1 MEGAHRNLAK
11 PIPRLLIPEFTDYS
25 RPPGGQIAGKWGAA
39 GVDDD
44 RSAGCGDGFRSG
56 EVVARRGS
64 WQSVSVTVLPG
75 LGDPGRRG
83 CAPSLSSR
91 DVCMRSRPLAIVAT
105 HVPLP
110 STPQVADTH
119 TLPMNIWIEPRNVGG
134 RVLLGPPVVIRY
146 RRETIRVPVSSL
158 GANITA
164 NVSRCPCYYVLHFV
178 SRWEGSDSERCDRPV
193 WIILFLF
200 AREVCDESWW

>member
-1 MEGAHRNLAK
+1 M
-11 PIPRLLIPEFTDYS
+11 
-25 RPPGGQIAGKWGAA
+25 
-39 GVDDD
+39 DDD

-91 DVCMRSRPLAIVAT
+91 DVCMRSQPLAIVAT

-119 TLPMNIWIEPRNVGG
+119 TLPMNI
-134 RVLLGPPVVIRY
+134 
-146 RRETIRVPVSSL
+146 
-158 GANITA
+158 
-164 NVSRCPCYYVLHFV
+164 
-178 SRWEGSDSERCDRPV
+178 
-193 WIILFLF
+193 
-200 AREVCDESWW
+200 

>member
-1 MEGAHRNLAK
+1 MR
-11 PIPRLLIPEFTDYS
+11 RRFPE
-25 RPPGGQIAGKWGAA
+25 R
-39 GVDDD
+39 
-44 RSAGCGDGFRSG
+44 
-56 EVVARRGS
+56 
-64 WQSVSVTVLPG
+64 
-75 LGDPGRRG
+75 
-83 CAPSLSSR
+83 
-91 DVCMRSRPLAIVAT
+91 RSRCTSWELAISQRDSFARARWPRASGVRSITFLPWCMHEVAAVGNRCYT

-178 SRWEGSDSERCDRPV
+178 SRWEGSDSERCDKPV
-193 WIILFLF
+193 WIISFLF